1 VVLETIYG
9 LLFVAALVSAIMVVL
24 SPHAVYAALFLVAT
38 MISISGLF
46 LLMNAQLAAAF
57 QLIVY
62 AGAIM
67 VLFLFVIMLLNIGHQ
82 GRAVGRNRG
91 IRWLGGALALTLA
104 AQMIALLGSLAS
116 GVGWASRYGL
126 DNAPNVGIAEVGF
139 ILQSDYVYAFA
150 MTSILLL
157 VAMIGAVVMARRH
170 LIQGVVDETAD
181 KRIRKS

>member
-9 LLFVAALVSAIMVVL
+9 LLFAAALFSAIMVVL

-82 GRAVGRNRG
+82 GRVVGRNGG
-91 IRWLGGALALTLA
+91 IRWMGGALALAFVFQMVVLLVKA
-104 AQMIALLGSLAS
+104 AG
-116 GVGWASRYGL
+116 GVGWASHYSL
-126 DNAPNVGIAEVGF
+126 ANPPNIGISQVGF

-181 KRIRKS
+181 KNIRKS